1 MMAGSSDSFK
11 DLMWL
16 VIWKKRE
23 YLNSFRLQK
32 CAIYLIF
39 DIQVLIKLKYNKNIS
54 FFASNMYLINLSFK
68 LIKTKS

>member
-39 DIQVLIKLKYNKNIS
+39 DIQVLI
-54 FFASNMYLINLSFK
+54 
-68 LIKTKS
+68 IKI